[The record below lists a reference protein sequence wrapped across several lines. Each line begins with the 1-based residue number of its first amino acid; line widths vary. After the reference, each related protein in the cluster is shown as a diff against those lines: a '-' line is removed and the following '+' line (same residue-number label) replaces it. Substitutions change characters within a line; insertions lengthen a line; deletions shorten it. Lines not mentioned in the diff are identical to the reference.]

1 MPVGIQI
8 SNVGSEVHR
17 AIRWKKRGDEQKKI
31 CFCMKAID
39 FLKLMQQDPKN
50 QYRKGELESCIN
62 ELEDFFIGENIYNTT
77 EDQLIRY
84 YDAFICQKL

>member
-1 MPVGIQI
+1 
-8 SNVGSEVHR
+8 
-17 AIRWKKRGDEQKKI
+17 
-31 CFCMKAID
+31 
-39 FLKLMQQDPKN
+39 MQQDPKN